1 MNKIEKDDLHP
12 IFIRLPARNIVLLKC
27 IIESYEGIAEVRT
40 LDNNLSDNNLALVV
54 LLAMEDTKNT
64 AYEII
69 SSEKKSLEA
78 EVIEKPLE
86 LTSSDWLLSYLED

>member
-40 LDNNLSDNNLALVV
+40 LDNNLAVVV
-54 LLAMEDTKNT
+54 LLAMEDTKKT